1 MLSDKPSGCEV
12 TWPGTPAGS
21 VSNVSA
27 MTSRVSEHSLHGILT
42 LNGPHG
48 WVGWHFFAKR
58 QTVVGSEIFL
68 PLFGVLMFYK
78 DGGDGGE
85 SKVAVQE

>member
-1 MLSDKPSGCEV
+1 M
-12 TWPGTPAGS
+12 
-21 VSNVSA
+21 
-27 MTSRVSEHSLHGILT
+27 
-42 LNGPHG
+42 G
-48 WVGWHFFAKR
+48 WMALFYAKR
-58 QTVVGSEIFL
+58 QTMVGSEIFL